1 MNDLGLVETV
11 DRLGE
16 SIVITVADAA
26 HRRLDA
32 RLHQPLCVLDR
43 DVLAAAVAVMYEPA
57 AMDRPPIMEGLL
69 QRIEHEARM
78 CCPGDTPAHDATG
91 VGVDDEGDVD
101 EARPGCNVG
110 EVRDPEGIRP

>member
-1 MNDLGLVETV
+1 MPMRSWPWRSPSTRGPGRPST
-11 DRLGE
+11 GE
-16 SIVITVADAA
+16 RPL
-26 HRRLDA
+26 RRLTSCYD
-32 RLHQPLCVLDR
+32 QPTTGPLRRPVECALGT
-43 DVLAAAVAVMYEPA
+43 AVAVMYEPA
-57 AMDRPPIMEGLL
+57 AMDGPPIMEGLL

-110 EVRDPEGIRP
+110 E